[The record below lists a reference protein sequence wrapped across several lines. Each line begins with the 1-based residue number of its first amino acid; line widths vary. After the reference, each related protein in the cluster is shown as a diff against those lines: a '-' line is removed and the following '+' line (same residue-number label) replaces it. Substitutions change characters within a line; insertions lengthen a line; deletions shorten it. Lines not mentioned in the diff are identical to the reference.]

1 LKAFGSS
8 KYSST
13 IQAATLSRFSLD
25 TIDAFSPFWQGA
37 SERSMNNDR
46 RADQRVTVNY
56 QVKWHGAAGGFE
68 GRLEDLSANGCFV
81 NTRGPADVGEIVSL
95 LIRMPQG
102 GWLPM
107 RGKVRF
113 FQQLTGF
120 SLSFSILD
128 EKEREALD
136 KLISNQS

>member
-1 LKAFGSS
+1 
-8 KYSST
+8 
-13 IQAATLSRFSLD
+13 
-25 TIDAFSPFWQGA
+25 
-37 SERSMNNDR
+37 
-46 RADQRVTVNY
+46 
-56 QVKWHGAAGGFE
+56 
-68 GRLEDLSANGCFV
+68 
-81 NTRGPADVGEIVSL
+81 
-95 LIRMPQG
+95 MPQG

-136 KLISNQS
+136 KLVSNQS